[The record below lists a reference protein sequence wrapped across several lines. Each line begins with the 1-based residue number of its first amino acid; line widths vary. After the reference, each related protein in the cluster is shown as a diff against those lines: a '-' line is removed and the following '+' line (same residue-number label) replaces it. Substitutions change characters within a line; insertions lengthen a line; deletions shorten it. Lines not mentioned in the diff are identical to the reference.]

1 METEDQDL
9 VNNNNAHAIQEE
21 EGQKEAENADSEFV
35 DMSEEG
41 IEFCFRS

>member
-1 METEDQDL
+1 METEEKDL

-21 EGQKEAENADSEFV
+21 EDQKEAEKADSEYV

-41 IEFCFRS
+41 IEFAFHS